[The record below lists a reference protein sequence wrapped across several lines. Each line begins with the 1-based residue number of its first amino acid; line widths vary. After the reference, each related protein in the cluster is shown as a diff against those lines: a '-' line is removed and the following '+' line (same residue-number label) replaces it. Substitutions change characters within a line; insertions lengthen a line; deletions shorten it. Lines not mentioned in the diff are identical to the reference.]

1 MATTLPPDTDLT
13 RWEEQAAAHLADE
26 EGRVVADLDAAEAVE
41 AVDPDELEVEE
52 PVGGAYR
59 LAAAVACPTI
69 GLAVMVGGVFTGAGA
84 RIYAVVAGLLGIG
97 LAVLVQRHRRPLLAN
112 TLIVLGLFA
121 IGLAMVVPSGVGN
134 ITQVRAL
141 VGEAARTADLS
152 RPPVGLRVGWQ
163 AIIGWLMGIVGF
175 TAAWLALV
183 VRRPALALMVPLPV
197 TAIPAISVPEEQQ
210 VASGIAAL
218 VLFAVGLGL
227 LSSAQS
233 AAVDEDERP
242 SRAYEVRRA
251 LRALPLIAFITVA
264 LAVLAQSDFL
274 FPDPYIDPTE
284 EPQRPKT
291 VPLSEVEDRVLFSV
305 EADFTGPWRIG
316 NLDVYDGKDWRLPPF
331 AANRLDDVPRSGI
344 VDPEL
349 NPGVRARF
357 TVSGLGGA
365 VLPALPNT
373 VGIIAEGPRLA
384 YDSRNGNIR
393 VSEGQVQ
400 AGLSYTVTAAGLPTV
415 DALKSLPPFTATGDL
430 SEFLEIPDPPSAV
443 TDLIA
448 QAPKA
453 SQWETFDFVRQ
464 WVLDNVVAAGPGVPK
479 GISPERVGEML
490 SSAKEGTPFEIV
502 AAHAMLARWVG
513 IPSRIGYGFDGGD
526 LVDGKLEV
534 RPKHGANFV
543 EVWFPG
549 FKWLPVIGTP
559 AQARPTVGSDANQ
572 QQYDPTILP
581 SDEVA
586 VGLFVPLVV
595 EGKDTTADQVR
606 QGIFVALPV
615 VLLLLLAY
623 AAFPALH
630 KAWKRS
636 RRRSAARAAGPQ
648 ARVALAYAEWR
659 DHAADFGYAYATD
672 TPLMF
677 LDRFVPDEEHTELA
691 WLVTRAVWGDLRD
704 DVTLPLADAAEE
716 LSRALRRRLSQSQP
730 GTARAVA
737 AVSRTS
743 LRHPYAP
750 ETDLTHGEEAGDA
763 VRVPVPAHA

>member
-1 MATTLPPDTDLT
+1 MATTLPPDTELT
-13 RWEEQAAAHLADE
+13 RLETEAIEHLAEE
-26 EGRVVADLDAAEAVE
+26 EGHVVADLDAAEGGI
-41 AVDPDELEVEE
+41 DGDDDELVEDAS
-52 PVGGAYR
+52 PGQSYR

-84 RIYAVVAGLLGIG
+84 RVYAVVAGLLGIG
-97 LAVLVQRHRRPLLAN
+97 LAVLVQRQRRPLLAN
-112 TLIVLGLFA
+112 TLIVVGLFT
-121 IGLAMVVPSGVGN
+121 IGLMMVVPSGIAEVPR
-134 ITQVRAL
+134 VRDL

-152 RPPVGLRVGWQ
+152 RPPVGLRAGWQ

-183 VRRPALALMVPLPV
+183 VRRPALALLVPLPI

-218 VLFAVGLGL
+218 VLFAIGLGL

-233 AAVDEDERP
+233 ADVDEDERP
-242 SRAYEVRRA
+242 SRAYEMRRA

-349 NPGVRARF
+349 EPGVRARF

-415 DALKSLPPFTATGDL
+415 DALKALPPFTPDGAVA
-430 SEFLEIPDPPSAV
+430 EFTEIPDPPDAV
-443 TDLIA
+443 VDLLA
-448 QAPKA
+448 QAPQT

-464 WVLDNVVAAGPGVPK
+464 WVLNNVVAAGPGVPVS
-479 GISPERVGEML
+479 ITPERVGEML
-490 SSAKEGTPFEIV
+490 SSGKEGTPFEIV
-502 AAHAMLARWVG
+502 AAQAMLARWVG
-513 IPSRIGYGFDGGD
+513 LPSRIGYGFDGGE
-526 LVDGKLEV
+526 LIDGKLQV
-534 RPKHGANFV
+534 RPRHGANFV

-559 AQARPTVGSDANQ
+559 AQARPTVGSDATQ
-572 QQYDPTILP
+572 QQFDPSILP
-581 SDEVA
+581 SDEVS

-595 EGKDTTADQVR
+595 EGKTTTADSVR
-606 QGIFVALPV
+606 RGILLALPV

-623 AAFPALH
+623 AAFPALS
-630 KAWKRS
+630 KAYKRA
-636 RRRSAARAAGPQ
+636 RRRSAARAAGPH

-677 LDRFVPDEEHTELA
+677 LDRFVEDEEHTELA
-691 WLVTRAVWGDLRD
+691 WLVTRALWGDLRHNLS
-704 DVTLPLADAAEE
+704 LPLADAAEE

-730 GTARAVA
+730 ATARAVA

-750 ETDLTHGEEAGDA
+750 ETDLTDREEAGDA
-763 VRVPVPAHA
+763 PLVPVPAHA